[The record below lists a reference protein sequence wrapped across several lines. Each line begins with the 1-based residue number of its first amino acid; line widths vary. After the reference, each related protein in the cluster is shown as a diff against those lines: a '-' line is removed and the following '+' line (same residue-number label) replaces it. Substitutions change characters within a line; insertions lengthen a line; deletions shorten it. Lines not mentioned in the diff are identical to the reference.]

1 MLLASLARA
10 ALRPAPW
17 SDGTSSFVVLVL
29 VAWIYEIGTITG
41 PNFGTYF
48 APKNDF
54 ILEALPR
61 AGARVSR
68 FRF

>member
-1 MLLASLARA
+1 MRESAVRI
-10 ALRPAPW
+10 
-17 SDGTSSFVVLVL
+17 
-29 VAWIYEIGTITG
+29 VAWVYEIRTITG

-68 FRF
+68 FRFYLESFMQLGIQGHAGA

>member
-1 MLLASLARA
+1 MRESAAR
-10 ALRPAPW
+10 
-17 SDGTSSFVVLVL
+17 L
-29 VAWIYEIGTITG
+29 VAWIYEIRTITG

-61 AGARVSR
+61 SLVQ
-68 FRF
+68 FHITNHLHVIIYHQHLH

>member
-1 MLLASLARA
+1 MRESAVR
-10 ALRPAPW
+10 
-17 SDGTSSFVVLVL
+17 F
-29 VAWIYEIGTITG
+29 VAWIYEIRTITG

-61 AGARVSR
+61 GPVATHTEPIAHTCKNTGAQ
-68 FRF
+68 

>member
-1 MLLASLARA
+1 MRESAAR
-10 ALRPAPW
+10 
-17 SDGTSSFVVLVL
+17 L
-29 VAWIYEIGTITG
+29 VAWIYEIRTITG

-68 FRF
+68 LGFDLESFMQLGIQGRSGA